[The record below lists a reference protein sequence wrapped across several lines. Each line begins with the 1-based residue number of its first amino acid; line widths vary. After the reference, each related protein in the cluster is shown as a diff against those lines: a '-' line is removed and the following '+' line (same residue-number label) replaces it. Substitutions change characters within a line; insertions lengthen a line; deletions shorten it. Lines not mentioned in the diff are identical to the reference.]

1 MTCITKV
8 NAIINSI
15 KLELNST
22 VKVLSNESKSP
33 NQNEQ
38 VVLDYTQTI
47 TLVHN
52 QRLWIPK

>member
-38 VVLDYTQTI
+38 VVLDYTQAI

-52 QRLWIPK
+52 QRFWIPR

>member
-8 NAIINSI
+8 NTIINSI

-33 NQNEQ
+33 KQNEQ

-47 TLVHN
+47 TFVHN